1 MREFF
6 AYRIQERSSCYSLVL
21 NSRRLFQQFL
31 VDAYTMIESE
41 RLNFIRGKQKN
52 LRSESFEN
60 LQKYKDNGKQNLSNT
75 GQKVILPS
83 SFTGGAR
90 FMQQNYLD
98 AMALCKWFGYP
109 DFFITITC
117 NPKWPEVSRF
127 LKDTSIRA
135 EDRPDIICRLFKM
148 KLDSMIK
155 DIKDSKFFG
164 EINAVVYTVEF
175 QKRGL
180 PHAHI
185 CLFMKVD
192 HKLPTVDHID
202 PFISAEIPD
211 KSEDPQLHYLVSE
224 YMIHGPCGAANLS
237 CPCMVDNKCSKRF
250 PKKFSD
256 HTVIDSSGFP
266 VYRRRDSGHTV
277 MKKGVQ
283 LDNRSV
289 VPYNKGLLKRY
300 QAHINVEW
308 CNQAGSIKYLFKYI
322 NKGPDRATAVLYT
335 DSTGTSNQKINDE
348 IKQYYDCRYISAC
361 EASWRIFAN
370 EVHYRYPAVMRLP
383 FHLPGQH
390 NVVYGEHDDI
400 EDVLNKPSVASSI
413 FLQWMRLNERDEEAR
428 KLSYVEF
435 PTKYVWNLK
444 DRRWQVRKKYKTVGR
459 VHSVSIASG
468 EPYYLRILLNKVRGP
483 KSFEEIRT
491 VNGQV
496 FPTFKDACYA
506 MGLLDDDNEYVE
518 AIKEASFE
526 AHCRYLRSLFATLLL
541 TNTLSRPE
549 FVWEKTWH
557 LLGDDILF
565 KRRKETHIP
574 DLIIPEHHLKNLILV
589 EIENYLISNG
599 STLSKFSTM
608 PYPDDDSLRQGTNRL
623 INEELSHDPHELK
636 SEFSILKE
644 SLTEEQLNV
653 FNQIVNAV
661 ECQSG
666 GLFFVYGY
674 GGTGKTF
681 LWKTLAAAIRCKGQI
696 VLNVASSGIASL
708 LLSRGRTSHSRFK
721 IPINLTEDSMCFI
734 KPNDDVANLL
744 KESKLIIWDEAPMV
758 HKHAFEALD
767 RTMKDILSSSTNNS
781 SELPFGGKV
790 IVFGGDFRQILPV
803 IPNGTRQQIV
813 NSSLSSSYLWSE
825 CKVLKLTKN
834 MRLRTGA
841 ESSNSDSIKKFAKW
855 LLDIGEG
862 NIGSE
867 NDGEA
872 FIELPDDLV
881 ITDSDDPI
889 QSLIDFVYPS
899 ILHQYKNPGFFS
911 ERAILA
917 PKNEVVH
924 EINDRLLSLFPGEEK
939 EYLSCD
945 SICQTEQV
953 LDSFQQGLYSPD
965 NLNALKISGLPNHR
979 LVLKVGVPVMLLRN
993 IDQQNGLCN
1002 GTRLQV
1008 TFLGKRVIEAEVI
1021 SGGNIGTRVF
1031 IPRISMVPSDKKIP
1045 FQFQRRQFP
1054 LTVCFAMTINKSQG
1068 QSLSRVGLYL
1078 KDPVFTHGQLYVALS
1093 RVKSRQ
1099 GVKILSFD
1107 SDDFSVFHL
1116 KGNSVVYQQGE

>member
-1 MREFF
+1 M
-6 AYRIQERSSCYSLVL
+6 
-21 NSRRLFQQFL
+21 
-31 VDAYTMIESE
+31 
-41 RLNFIRGKQKN
+41 
-52 LRSESFEN
+52 
-60 LQKYKDNGKQNLSNT
+60 
-75 GQKVILPS
+75 
-83 SFTGGAR
+83 
-90 FMQQNYLD
+90 
-98 AMALCKWFGYP
+98 
-109 DFFITITC
+109 
-117 NPKWPEVSRF
+117 
-127 LKDTSIRA
+127 
-135 EDRPDIICRLFKM
+135 
-148 KLDSMIK
+148 
-155 DIKDSKFFG
+155 
-164 EINAVVYTVEF
+164 
-175 QKRGL
+175 
-180 PHAHI
+180 
-185 CLFMKVD
+185 
-192 HKLPTVDHID
+192 
-202 PFISAEIPD
+202 PF
-211 KSEDPQLHYLVSE
+211 
-224 YMIHGPCGAANLS
+224 
-237 CPCMVDNKCSKRF
+237 
-250 PKKFSD
+250 
-256 HTVIDSSGFP
+256 
-266 VYRRRDSGHTV
+266 
-277 MKKGVQ
+277 
-283 LDNRSV
+283 
-289 VPYNKGLLKRY
+289 
-300 QAHINVEW
+300 
-308 CNQAGSIKYLFKYI
+308 
-322 NKGPDRATAVLYT
+322 
-335 DSTGTSNQKINDE
+335 
-348 IKQYYDCRYISAC
+348 
-361 EASWRIFAN
+361 
-370 EVHYRYPAVMRLP
+370 
-383 FHLPGQH
+383 
-390 NVVYGEHDDI
+390 
-400 EDVLNKPSVASSI
+400 
-413 FLQWMRLNERDEEAR
+413 
-428 KLSYVEF
+428 
-435 PTKYVWNLK
+435 
-444 DRRWQVRKKYKTVGR
+444 
-459 VHSVSIASG
+459 
-468 EPYYLRILLNKVRGP
+468 
-483 KSFEEIRT
+483 
-491 VNGQV
+491 
-496 FPTFKDACYA
+496 
-506 MGLLDDDNEYVE
+506 
-518 AIKEASFE
+518 
-526 AHCRYLRSLFATLLL
+526 
-541 TNTLSRPE
+541 
-549 FVWEKTWH
+549 
-557 LLGDDILF
+557 
-565 KRRKETHIP
+565 
-574 DLIIPEHHLKNLILV
+574 
-589 EIENYLISNG
+589 
-599 STLSKFSTM
+599 
-608 PYPDDDSLRQGTNRL
+608 PDDDSLRQGTNRL
-623 INEELSHDPHELK
+623 INEELSHDTHELK
-636 SEFSILKE
+636 SEFSRLKE

-681 LWKTLAAAIRCKGQI
+681 LWKTLASAIRSKGQI
-696 VLNVASSGIASL
+696 VLKVASSGIVSL
-708 LLSRGRTSHSRFK
+708 LLSRGRTTHSRFK

-744 KESKLIIWDEAPMV
+744 KESELIIWDEAPMV

-767 RTMKDILSSSTNNS
+767 RTMKDILSSSTNNP

-790 IVFGGDFRQILPV
+790 IVFGGGFRQILPV

-813 NSSLSSSYLWSE
+813 NASLSSSYLWSE

-834 MRLRTGA
+834 MRLRIGA
-841 ESSNSDSIKKFAKW
+841 ESSNSDSIQKFAKW

-889 QSLIDFVYPS
+889 PSLINFVYPS
-899 ILHQYKNPGFFS
+899 ILHQYKNHGFFS

-939 EYLSCD
+939 EYLSSD

-1107 SDDFSVFHL
+1107 CDGKPTAKTS
-1116 KGNSVVYQQGE
+1116 NVVYKEIFRNL

>member
-1 MREFF
+1 
-6 AYRIQERSSCYSLVL
+6 
-21 NSRRLFQQFL
+21 
-31 VDAYTMIESE
+31 
-41 RLNFIRGKQKN
+41 
-52 LRSESFEN
+52 
-60 LQKYKDNGKQNLSNT
+60 
-75 GQKVILPS
+75 
-83 SFTGGAR
+83 
-90 FMQQNYLD
+90 
-98 AMALCKWFGYP
+98 
-109 DFFITITC
+109 
-117 NPKWPEVSRF
+117 
-127 LKDTSIRA
+127 
-135 EDRPDIICRLFKM
+135 
-148 KLDSMIK
+148 
-155 DIKDSKFFG
+155 
-164 EINAVVYTVEF
+164 
-175 QKRGL
+175 
-180 PHAHI
+180 
-185 CLFMKVD
+185 
-192 HKLPTVDHID
+192 
-202 PFISAEIPD
+202 
-211 KSEDPQLHYLVSE
+211 
-224 YMIHGPCGAANLS
+224 
-237 CPCMVDNKCSKRF
+237 
-250 PKKFSD
+250 
-256 HTVIDSSGFP
+256 
-266 VYRRRDSGHTV
+266 
-277 MKKGVQ
+277 
-283 LDNRSV
+283 
-289 VPYNKGLLKRY
+289 
-300 QAHINVEW
+300 
-308 CNQAGSIKYLFKYI
+308 
-322 NKGPDRATAVLYT
+322 
-335 DSTGTSNQKINDE
+335 
-348 IKQYYDCRYISAC
+348 
-361 EASWRIFAN
+361 
-370 EVHYRYPAVMRLP
+370 
-383 FHLPGQH
+383 
-390 NVVYGEHDDI
+390 
-400 EDVLNKPSVASSI
+400 
-413 FLQWMRLNERDEEAR
+413 
-428 KLSYVEF
+428 
-435 PTKYVWNLK
+435 
-444 DRRWQVRKKYKTVGR
+444 
-459 VHSVSIASG
+459 
-468 EPYYLRILLNKVRGP
+468 
-483 KSFEEIRT
+483 
-491 VNGQV
+491 
-496 FPTFKDACYA
+496 

-636 SEFSILKE
+636 SEFTILKE

-681 LWKTLAAAIRCKGQI
+681 LWKTLAAAIRCK
-696 VLNVASSGIASL
+696 
-708 LLSRGRTSHSRFK
+708 
-721 IPINLTEDSMCFI
+721 EDSMCFI

-889 QSLIDFVYPS
+889 QSLIDFVHPS

-1107 SDDFSVFHL
+1107 CDGKPTSKTS
-1116 KGNSVVYQQGE
+1116 NVVYKEIFHNL